1 MSTATLLAYNGK
13 TSVKRK
19 YLRRVRKH
27 RELDQLVQGYG
38 YWKDGRGCAVGCTI
52 HSGNHSAYETE
63 LGIPRQLAYLEDR
76 LFERLPVELARQWPE
91 RFLSAIKPGADL
103 SKVLP
108 KFMVWMLSDAVDG
121 VIRFAKREAT
131 KAAIQEVSALYLRW
145 AAGDKPATS
154 EWESARKIAYDA
166 YDAASAYAADAA
178 DAAAAASYA
187 ASTAVYAYSDTAE
200 RQRQIDALTYLIST
214 TTYKELRGEK

>member
-1 MSTATLLAYNGK
+1 MSTATLLAYNGNPA
-13 TSVKRK
+13 TKRK
-19 YLRRVRKH
+19 YLGRVRRH

-38 YWKDGRGCAVGCTI
+38 YWEDGRGCAVGCTI

-76 LFERLPVELARQWPE
+76 LFENLPVELARQWPE

-103 SKVLP
+103 SLVLP
-108 KFMVWMLSDAVDG
+108 KFMVWMLSDQVDG

-131 KAAIQEVSALYLRW
+131 RAAIQGVSALFVRW

-154 EWESARKIAYDA
+154 EWESARKIAYAAYAAYTAADYTAAYTAAYAA
-166 YDAASAYAADAA
+166 YDAAAAY
-178 DAAAAASYA
+178 AAAAARSKHYQKMADKLIELLKA
-187 ASTAVYAYSDTAE
+187 A
-200 RQRQIDALTYLIST
+200 
-214 TTYKELRGEK
+214 